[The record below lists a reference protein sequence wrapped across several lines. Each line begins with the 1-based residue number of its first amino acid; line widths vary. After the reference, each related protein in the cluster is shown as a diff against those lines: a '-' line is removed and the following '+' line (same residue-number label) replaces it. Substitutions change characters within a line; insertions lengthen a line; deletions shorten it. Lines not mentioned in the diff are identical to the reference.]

1 MTVQE
6 LAARF
11 PEIPPDLIG
20 EPLLAQ
26 FAETFEELLRVAQ
39 KPSACSAQHGLDAGN
54 HYYLKLVGP
63 MDIYRYGLSSRE
75 KVLGQIRDL
84 LDQYQADPGGFA
96 ASLLPADTAETEVKG
111 PGCS

>member
-11 PEIPPDLIG
+11 PKVPRALYE
-20 EPLLAQ
+20 EPLLAR
-26 FAETFEELLRVAQ
+26 FAEMFDGLLTAARE
-39 KPSACSAQHGLDAGN
+39 PGPCSTEHDAAN

-63 MDIYRYGLSSRE
+63 LAIHGYGLTTRE
-75 KVLGQIRDL
+75 KVLAQIQDL
-84 LDQYQADPGGFA
+84 LDRQAANPDGFS
-96 ASLLPADTAETEVKG
+96 ASLLPGDMADSEVRG